1 MSRLSPLATL
11 LPQLPEM
18 GPLEPNT
25 TYLISAGFFFDGTGA
40 KLHTDIVP
48 ASTTAL
54 SDLASNDKSPQLCL
68 SMVLI
73 FVFPNI
79 SGSASSES
87 RSDIESFCRSLEAPL
102 YDTNVEGCYYVES
115 IDYGAAVW
123 SSHGEIVGHC
133 GKDLEK
139 SVETKW
145 SMHDLLLLPTKIT
158 SAQAERA
165 HKVAESVY
173 HAPKSRECSENKPLP
188 PAVADCYATYMD
200 ILNDLDT
207 QPCTRDVIE
216 YLLAAPE
223 RIHCAA
229 EVCKYAQMRDVA
241 LAPLF
246 DKEFSERQVAFW
258 SACASLFTGNMRA
271 NAYAALTIHALVNED
286 TTMAIRAMRLAYC
299 ANEANSLTGLLVTAM
314 AGGIA
319 PLALASI
326 KSATDDLLAQSE

>member
-40 KLHTDIVP
+40 KLRTDIVP
-48 ASTTAL
+48 ASTTAF
-54 SDLASNDKSPQLCL
+54 SDLASNDKSPQLYL

-79 SGSASSES
+79 SGSTSPES

-102 YDTNVEGCYYVES
+102 YDSNVEGCYYVES

-123 SSHGEIVGHC
+123 SSSGEIVGHC
-133 GKDLEK
+133 GKGLEK
-139 SVETKW
+139 SVETRW

-165 HKVAESVY
+165 REAAESVY
-173 HAPKSRECSENKPLP
+173 HAPESRQCSENKPLP

-207 QPCTRDVIE
+207 QPCVSDVIE

-223 RIHCAA
+223 RIRCAA
-229 EVCKYAQMRDVA
+229 EICKYEQMCLAA
-241 LAPLF
+241 LELMPYTDYL
-246 DKEFSERQVAFW
+246 ERQLAFW
-258 SACASLFTGNMRA
+258 SACVSLFTGNMRA
-271 NAYAALTIHALVNED
+271 NAYNALGVIAYYIEDMELVN
-286 TTMAIRAMRLAYC
+286 RARQLADS
-299 ANEANSLTGLLVTAM
+299 ANEN
-314 AGGIA
+314 
-319 PLALASI
+319 
-326 KSATDDLLAQSE
+326 Q

>member
-25 TYLISAGFFFDGTGA
+25 TYLISAGVFFDGTGA

-48 ASTTAL
+48 ASTTAF
-54 SDLASNDKSPQLCL
+54 SDLTSNDKSPQLYL

-79 SGSASSES
+79 SDSTSSES
-87 RSDIESFCRSLEAPL
+87 RSDIESFCRSLEGLL
-102 YDTNVEGCYYVES
+102 YNANVEGCYYVES

-123 SSHGEIVGHC
+123 SSSGEIVGHC

-165 HKVAESVY
+165 REAAESVY
-173 HAPKSRECSENKPLP
+173 HAPESLSSPGQYRP
-188 PAVADCYATYMD
+188 PAIANCFSTYVN
-200 ILNDLDT
+200 ILDAIDT
-207 QPCTRDVIE
+207 QPCVSDMIE
-216 YLLAAPE
+216 HLLAAPE
-223 RIHCAA
+223 HIRCAA
-229 EVCKYAQMRDVA
+229 EICKYEQMRLTA
-241 LAPLF
+241 LELMSHT
-246 DKEFSERQVAFW
+246 DYRERQLAFW
-258 SACASLFTGNMRA
+258 SACVSLFTGNMRA
-271 NAYAALTIHALVNED
+271 NAYNALGVIAYFIED
-286 TTMAIRAMRLAYC
+286 MELANRAKELAD
-299 ANEANSLTGLLVTAM
+299 
-314 AGGIA
+314 
-319 PLALASI
+319 
-326 KSATDDLLAQSE
+326 SAKENQ